1 VGEAAVVTVEA
12 AVAEVWAPVEES
24 EMVPVT
30 VVEEAEPWS
39 SADMAQTRHI
49 VYRHHWW
56 RSRRR

>member
-1 VGEAAVVTVEA
+1 
-12 AVAEVWAPVEES
+12 VEES